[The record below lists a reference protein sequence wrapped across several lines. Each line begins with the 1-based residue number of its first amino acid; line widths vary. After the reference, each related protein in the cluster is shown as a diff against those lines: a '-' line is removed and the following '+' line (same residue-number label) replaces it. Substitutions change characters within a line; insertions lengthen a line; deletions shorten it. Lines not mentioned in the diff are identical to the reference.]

1 MDSSENLVWYS
12 ETDCKKVLFR
22 GTAIRRV
29 SGNKKYTF
37 VSLSILKIRVLNRVG
52 SFFFGSGSGSGRV
65 KVLEFRVIFGFFRV
79 RFGFSATHF

>member
-12 ETDCKKVLFR
+12 ETDCKKVFFR

-52 SFFFGSGSGSGRV
+52 LFRVGSFFFGSGSGSGRV
-65 KVLEFRVIFGFFRV
+65 GL
-79 RFGFSATHF
+79 RF